1 MQKYPRC
8 QPNFHRN
15 KKSKKCK
22 PYTKKKN
29 QSLIF
34 KKSPLQSISSIKRS
48 PINSFTRKIHKVN
61 QNKANKQQEN
71 EVKHV
76 IQQLKEQLN
85 NNAKTADV
93 RDDSITEWIDNLFV
107 INAEIQQQT
116 TQNLQDK
123 ITHLEN
129 TTTNLQDKITEI
141 NKNQQH
147 NTNEI
152 VDYIETYRE
161 ENDKKTKDEFNKTI
175 DELNKTINK
184 KLMEVSN
191 HNKNE
196 FDKTITN
203 LQTQL
208 TNQTKTQ
215 DNLIVMINQLRT
227 HLNDEN
233 IKNTNWIYKLFDK
246 IEAQVYS
253 NNITRK
259 NSNKLCFELIRKHTQ
274 KYKDDKNKIND
285 NIHKTRRHNIPY

>member
-1 MQKYPRC
+1 
-8 QPNFHRN
+8 
-15 KKSKKCK
+15 
-22 PYTKKKN
+22 
-29 QSLIF
+29 
-34 KKSPLQSISSIKRS
+34 
-48 PINSFTRKIHKVN
+48 
-61 QNKANKQQEN
+61 
-71 EVKHV
+71 
-76 IQQLKEQLN
+76 
-85 NNAKTADV
+85 
-93 RDDSITEWIDNLFV
+93 
-107 INAEIQQQT
+107 
-116 TQNLQDK
+116 
-123 ITHLEN
+123 
-129 TTTNLQDKITEI
+129 
-141 NKNQQH
+141 
-147 NTNEI
+147 
-152 VDYIETYRE
+152 
-161 ENDKKTKDEFNKTI
+161 
-175 DELNKTINK
+175 
-184 KLMEVSN
+184 MEVSN

-285 NIHKTRRHNIPY
+285 NIHKHEDIISRINMLQQQLNNEDEDTSKEINNIHKTLQTQIKQLNDTFNKPNKEISSRINVLEQQFNNSINNDVSIIKNRKKLDEYKNINIL

>member
-1 MQKYPRC
+1 MKMIY
-8 QPNFHRN
+8 
-15 KKSKKCK
+15 KKA
-22 PYTKKKN
+22 N
-29 QSLIF
+29 
-34 KKSPLQSISSIKRS
+34 ISA
-48 PINSFTRKIHKVN
+48 PINRNSFTKRIHKIN
-61 QNKANKQQEN
+61 QNKTKKQQEN

-161 ENDKKTKDEFNKTI
+161 ENDKKTK
-175 DELNKTINK
+175 
-184 KLMEVSN
+184 
-191 HNKNE
+191 
-196 FDKTITN
+196 
-203 LQTQL
+203 Q
-208 TNQTKTQ
+208 
-215 DNLIVMINQLRT
+215 
-227 HLNDEN
+227 
-233 IKNTNWIYKLFDK
+233 
-246 IEAQVYS
+246 
-253 NNITRK
+253 
-259 NSNKLCFELIRKHTQ
+259 
-274 KYKDDKNKIND
+274 
-285 NIHKTRRHNIPY
+285 